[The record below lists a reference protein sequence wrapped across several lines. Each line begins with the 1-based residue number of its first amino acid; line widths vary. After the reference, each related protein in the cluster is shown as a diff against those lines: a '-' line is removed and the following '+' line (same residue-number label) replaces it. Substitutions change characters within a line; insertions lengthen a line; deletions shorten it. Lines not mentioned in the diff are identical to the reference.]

1 MLESNPSVAFRRF
14 IREHPRIE
22 EIDIAI
28 EVFFLRWQASR
39 LTESELQQSPESL
52 NRGLAEVS
60 AGRLI
65 DAPDARQQTPNR
77 MVKNREFSR
86 SVYGVRQ
93 RALGGLSGGPRI
105 ISDWLAER
113 SHDSANQGTGRT

>member
-1 MLESNPSVAFRRF
+1 MAFRRF
-14 IREHPRIE
+14 VREHPRIE
-22 EIDIAI
+22 EIGIAI

-39 LTESELQQSPESL
+39 LTERELQQSPASL

-65 DAPDARQQTPNR
+65 DPPDARQQTPNR
-77 MVKNREFSR
+77 MVKKHEFSR

-93 RALGGLSGGPRI
+93 RALGGALGRAEDYSGLVG
-105 ISDWLAER
+105 
-113 SHDSANQGTGRT
+113 

>member
-1 MLESNPSVAFRRF
+1 MAFRRF
-14 IREHPRIE
+14 VREHPRIE
-22 EIDIAI
+22 GADIAI
-28 EVFFLRWQASR
+28 EDVFQRWQASR
-39 LTESELQQSPESL
+39 RSESELTHSLESL
-52 NRGLAEVS
+52 NRGLADVA

-65 DAPDARQQTPNR
+65 DAQYARQQTPNR
-77 MVKNREFSR
+77 MLKKHEFSR

-105 ISDWLAER
+105 IPDWLAEM